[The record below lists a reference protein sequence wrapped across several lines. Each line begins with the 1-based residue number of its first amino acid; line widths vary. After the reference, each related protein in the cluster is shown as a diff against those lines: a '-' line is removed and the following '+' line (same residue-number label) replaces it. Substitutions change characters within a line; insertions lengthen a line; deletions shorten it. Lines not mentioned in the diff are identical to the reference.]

1 MINFPVRQK
10 QFEFTTHELR
20 TFEIKGRNYLIAVDY
35 YSNFIEV
42 DYLPT
47 MTSSQMIGILKKH
60 FARYGIPSIVMSDN
74 GLVSEYSVAL
84 ITLRTDRAHP

>member
-10 QFEFTTHELR
+10 QFEFTIHELR
-20 TFEIKGRNYLIAVDY
+20 TIVTHY
-35 YSNFIEV
+35 FIEV

-60 FARYGIPSIVMSDN
+60 FVRYGIPSIVMSDN
-74 GLVSEYSVAL
+74 GPQFVSRE
-84 ITLRTDRAHP
+84 